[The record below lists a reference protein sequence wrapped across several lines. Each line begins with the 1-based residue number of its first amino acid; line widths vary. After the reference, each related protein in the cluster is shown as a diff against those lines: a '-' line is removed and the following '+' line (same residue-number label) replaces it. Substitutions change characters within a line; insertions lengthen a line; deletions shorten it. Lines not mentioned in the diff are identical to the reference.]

1 MADRSFKFLDGSGFT
16 NEGTP
21 YVAPGRGLPGINQ
34 ENGQATYSV
43 PAVGDS
49 IGQFNV
55 NLMSLLQKAQN
66 ANSGNTALTAQR
78 GKLEVGQTADSM
90 ARAAD
95 LGIEG
100 LAPGDAMRAR
110 INESELYN
118 PEIRSLN
125 DRMQLNNEAV
135 QRFESTIK
143 AAKEYGEEVS
153 KYIKP
158 SEETIE
164 AVRMQLRAGEKPSDD
179 VLAKVGQYLS
189 EDDWNAWTA
198 AKNESP
204 MHKEWRDYKRE
215 GGKLDFNAYMN
226 MDANR
231 KRSVTNIST
240 GSTGFTNDEKRS
252 ANRARLNSP
261 DATQYFLSTKPE
273 FQDLWIRNVTPLE
286 GQSFTLQEVSTNY
299 NSWENAQKKSGYGS

>member
-1 MADRSFKFLDGSGFT
+1 
-16 NEGTP
+16 
-21 YVAPGRGLPGINQ
+21 
-34 ENGQATYSV
+34 
-43 PAVGDS
+43 
-49 IGQFNV
+49 V
-55 NLMSLLQKAQN
+55 NLMSLLQKAQS
-66 ANSGNTALTAQR
+66 ANSGNTPLTAQR
-78 GKLEVGQTADSM
+78 GKLEIGQTERSM
-90 ARAAD
+90 GTAAD

-110 INESELYN
+110 GNEAELYN

-143 AAKEYGEEVS
+143 AAKEYGEEVA

-164 AVRMQLRAGEKPSDD
+164 AVRLQLRAGEKPSDD

-204 MHKEWRDYKRE
+204 MHKEWRDYQRE

-231 KRSVTNIST
+231 KRSITNVST
-240 GSTGFTNDEKRS
+240 GAGGFTNDEKRS
-252 ANRARLNSP
+252 ANRARLDSP

-286 GQSFTLQEVSTNY
+286 GQSFTLQEVST
-299 NSWENAQKKSGYGS
+299 SGYGS